1 MIAHLVCATALVVFV
16 YLSFCAGRAIT
27 EVVCNWL
34 EMR

>member
-1 MIAHLVCATALVVFV
+1 MIAHLICAAALVVFV
-16 YLSFCAGRAIT
+16 YLGCCAGWTIA